1 MLKHWFWSM
10 VRHGCSEMKFA
21 MEGDDDGGSAE
32 HRVDIVWSPPH
43 SETEE
48 EDDDDDDTTNVYR
61 YTI

>member
-1 MLKHWFWSM
+1 M